1 MHQQQHWST
10 TSEQQQQL
18 SSSNTKEPASSAAY
32 KPPTFLPTMT
42 PYVNGTNSN
51 HYHHHHHHHPQQHPN
66 PLSGNSGNLG
76 IRPPPP
82 SPQTPTQAAAAAAA
96 AVAGHGFNHSPHYS
110 PYSMFPP
117 SLYSYYSSQQPQQQQ
132 QPSQA
137 FSPNTN
143 QQQQQQLS
151 SPSPISPFL
160 VPNLPLSS
168 SSQASSPGLV
178 VSSSMISNGGL
189 LSNNNS
195 SSFSFQESG
204 SVHEQQK
211 TSSRRGSRSSPLM
224 DLTVDR
230 TKMGGRSGGGQE
242 SPVDCSKQQHQQQ
255 NCDLSAKA
263 SEGASTL
270 ESAILSGGVKRK
282 GPSEEHSTPSRQSLS
297 ATSESS
303 ERTSAMNDHQSS
315 GGSAS
320 RKHRLSKPP
329 NINISDCGSSSG
341 GNPYRN
347 GFPPPTSP
355 FPLHSPLFA
364 HSPHPFGGT
373 GGSGHLVP
381 TSPFAAHH
389 PAYSHPHHFPH
400 HLEHSIPLSA
410 PPMAAFSSH
419 HHSHHQSSSSTPKFD
434 FSVGAMTGQPSSASA
449 AAEFTFPASRGHFS
463 NTKENLPS
471 SSSNTTSTATTS
483 SSSSSAKL
491 ISSSQKEA
499 TIIPSSIMKDTSKSS
514 NRKSSLGGCGG
525 GNSECKVTF
534 QVPHQSRGGNSS
546 AITGES
552 KSERGKGGDPASNR
566 KTAINNNRKS
576 APASSQKHYPEYF
589 RKGSTIRLGNGA
601 LKKVEEL
608 SSADFIDSVSAST
621 MSSSSSA
628 FGASGKFKVEQSE
641 VLAIGERS
649 NRRSPGTG
657 NNLVRITFLVGSPAV
672 AVSLE
677 SPLEHPFFVVA
688 KGWSS
693 CSPSST
699 LKRYGLQ
706 CQRLAK
712 GDSVVTLASRTAP
725 VSGGTPSK
733 GENRGTSLLNSS
745 PRSLASSSGSL
756 SSSSSSSASS
766 SSSTST
772 TASPLLN
779 CPPPPPPAHH
789 LGSLLSSSSSS
800 AAAAAI
806 RHHSN
811 QHNLESSGVLN
822 LDTKSGRHKLS
833 RSNSQQQEEDEEID
847 VENVDEQ
854 QQS

>member
-1 MHQQQHWST
+1 HGSSPNVHQQQHWST

-51 HYHHHHHHHPQQHPN
+51 HYHQHQHPN

-96 AVAGHGFNHSPHYS
+96 AA
-110 PYSMFPP
+110 
-117 SLYSYYSSQQPQQQQ
+117 
-132 QPSQA
+132 
-137 FSPNTN
+137 
-143 QQQQQQLS
+143 
-151 SPSPISPFL
+151 
-160 VPNLPLSS
+160 
-168 SSQASSPGLV
+168 
-178 VSSSMISNGGL
+178 
-189 LSNNNS
+189 
-195 SSFSFQESG
+195 ESG

-242 SPVDCSKQQHQQQ
+242 SPVDCSKQQQQQQ
-255 NCDLSAKA
+255 NCDLLAKA

-329 NINISDCGSSSG
+329 NINISDCGSSSA

-463 NTKENLPS
+463 NTKE
-471 SSSNTTSTATTS
+471 
-483 SSSSSAKL
+483 KL
-491 ISSSQKEA
+491 
-499 TIIPSSIMKDTSKSS
+499 TI
-514 NRKSSLGGCGG
+514 
-525 GNSECKVTF
+525 
-534 QVPHQSRGGNSS
+534 
-546 AITGES
+546 
-552 KSERGKGGDPASNR
+552 
-566 KTAINNNRKS
+566 
-576 APASSQKHYPEYF
+576 
-589 RKGSTIRLGNGA
+589 
-601 LKKVEEL
+601 
-608 SSADFIDSVSAST
+608 
-621 MSSSSSA
+621 
-628 FGASGKFKVEQSE
+628 
-641 VLAIGERS
+641 
-649 NRRSPGTG
+649 
-657 NNLVRITFLVGSPAV
+657 
-672 AVSLE
+672 
-677 SPLEHPFFVVA
+677 FV
-688 KGWSS
+688 
-693 CSPSST
+693 
-699 LKRYGLQ
+699 
-706 CQRLAK
+706 
-712 GDSVVTLASRTAP
+712 
-725 VSGGTPSK
+725 
-733 GENRGTSLLNSS
+733 
-745 PRSLASSSGSL
+745 
-756 SSSSSSSASS
+756 
-766 SSSTST
+766 
-772 TASPLLN
+772 
-779 CPPPPPPAHH
+779 
-789 LGSLLSSSSSS
+789 
-800 AAAAAI
+800 
-806 RHHSN
+806 
-811 QHNLESSGVLN
+811 
-822 LDTKSGRHKLS
+822 
-833 RSNSQQQEEDEEID
+833 
-847 VENVDEQ
+847 
-854 QQS
+854 

>member
-1 MHQQQHWST
+1 
-10 TSEQQQQL
+10 
-18 SSSNTKEPASSAAY
+18 
-32 KPPTFLPTMT
+32 
-42 PYVNGTNSN
+42 
-51 HYHHHHHHHPQQHPN
+51 
-66 PLSGNSGNLG
+66 
-76 IRPPPP
+76 
-82 SPQTPTQAAAAAAA
+82 
-96 AVAGHGFNHSPHYS
+96 
-110 PYSMFPP
+110 
-117 SLYSYYSSQQPQQQQ
+117 
-132 QPSQA
+132 
-137 FSPNTN
+137 
-143 QQQQQQLS
+143 
-151 SPSPISPFL
+151 
-160 VPNLPLSS
+160 
-168 SSQASSPGLV
+168 
-178 VSSSMISNGGL
+178 
-189 LSNNNS
+189 
-195 SSFSFQESG
+195 
-204 SVHEQQK
+204 
-211 TSSRRGSRSSPLM
+211 
-224 DLTVDR
+224 
-230 TKMGGRSGGGQE
+230 
-242 SPVDCSKQQHQQQ
+242 
-255 NCDLSAKA
+255 
-263 SEGASTL
+263 
-270 ESAILSGGVKRK
+270 
-282 GPSEEHSTPSRQSLS
+282 
-297 ATSESS
+297 
-303 ERTSAMNDHQSS
+303 
-315 GGSAS
+315 
-320 RKHRLSKPP
+320 
-329 NINISDCGSSSG
+329 
-341 GNPYRN
+341 
-347 GFPPPTSP
+347 
-355 FPLHSPLFA
+355 
-364 HSPHPFGGT
+364 
-373 GGSGHLVP
+373 
-381 TSPFAAHH
+381 
-389 PAYSHPHHFPH
+389 
-400 HLEHSIPLSA
+400 
-410 PPMAAFSSH
+410 
-419 HHSHHQSSSSTPKFD
+419 
-434 FSVGAMTGQPSSASA
+434 
-449 AAEFTFPASRGHFS
+449 
-463 NTKENLPS
+463 
-471 SSSNTTSTATTS
+471 
-483 SSSSSAKL
+483 
-491 ISSSQKEA
+491 
-499 TIIPSSIMKDTSKSS
+499 MKDTSKSS

-525 GNSECKVTF
+525 GSSECKVTF
-534 QVPHQSRGGNSS
+534 QVPHQSRGGSSS

-566 KTAINNNRKS
+566 KTTINNNRKS

-712 GDSVVTLASRTAP
+712 GDSVVTLASRTTTTP
-725 VSGGTPSK
+725 GTPSK
-733 GENRGTSLLNSS
+733 SGTSLLSSSSS

-756 SSSSSSSASS
+756 SSSSSS

-800 AAAAAI
+800 AAAAAAI

-822 LDTKSGRHKLS
+822 LDTKT
-833 RSNSQQQEEDEEID
+833 QQEEDEEID